1 MLETEKLEVLE
12 ETSRILASEPFRRAK
27 RMSDLLRFLVDE
39 TLAGRAESLK
49 EVLVGVQVFGR
60 DPGFDPQQDP
70 VVRNEMRRLR
80 SKLLEYYANSSA
92 GRVVVEIPKGAY
104 KPIFRY
110 KYAVAKSSRL
120 RYVTVSAAAV
130 AMLLAT
136 LVALSARRTELL
148 SGTGE
153 LRVQPIATDPGVL
166 WHPAIS
172 PDGESVAYA
181 WGATEVSRAVI
192 YVGRIG
198 GIERRRLSATPGTQ
212 LSPVWSPSGKEIAF
226 LRRGPD
232 NQGTVI
238 VAAIDGTSERVL
250 GQGAISPNV
259 AGTQLSWSPDGKWL
273 AAAVDKTITL
283 FPIPTGDCRVF
294 RFSEFSPYSP
304 RFSPDGR
311 QIAMAGS
318 VGVLGH
324 AIYRSPVTTDGV
336 LQGKPVRVTPE
347 GMTIAGAYD
356 WTGDGNSLVVAA
368 GTALDSRLWKVAVQD
383 GKSELLRVPGDELRF
398 PHVSA
403 NRLVFAKWNRD
414 ADIWRMPLLP
424 DRTSGKPEKLISSV
438 RVETDPQY
446 SPDGDRLCFVSHRSG
461 HSEIWIAGADGSGA
475 VPITNM
481 KGPLLD
487 CPRWS
492 PDSLSIVFQTM
503 LDGRFQAFLVN
514 VHPRTLRQLTAD
526 PKITRA
532 APSFSHDGK
541 WVYFTSARSG
551 GNEIWKTPSQG
562 GADVQIT
569 LAGGLRAWESDD
581 GQKLFIEKEAP
592 RGLWERSLASGEEK
606 LLISS
611 HPGDPFFTNAG
622 IWFNTARG
630 IQFLDQSTMRLQPVY
645 ASPTFMQS
653 MRHEFSIS
661 PDRRYAVF
669 AQYTENRS
677 ELLLVDGFR

>member
-1 MLETEKLEVLE
+1 MLETKKLEVLE

-27 RMSDLLRFLVDE
+27 RMGDLLRFLVEE
-39 TLAGRAESLK
+39 TVDGRADSLK
-49 EVLVGVQVFGR
+49 EALVAVEVFGR
-60 DPGFDPQQDP
+60 EPCFDPKRDP

-80 SKLLEYYANSSA
+80 SKLLEYYAHASA
-92 GRVVVEIPKGAY
+92 VRVVIEIPKGTY
-104 KPIFRY
+104 RPVFTDKNTL
-110 KYAVAKSSRL
+110 AKRSRL
-120 RYVTVSAAAV
+120 RYVAVSVPVA
-130 AMLLAT
+130 AMLAM
-136 LVALSARRTELL
+136 LVAFSARRTEL
-148 SGTGE
+148 SSRTGE
-153 LRVQPIATDPGVL
+153 LKVQPIATDPGVL

-181 WGATEVSRAVI
+181 WGATEVSGAVI
-192 YVGRIG
+192 YIGRIG
-198 GIERRRLSATPGTQ
+198 GSKRRRLSATPGTQ

-226 LRRGPD
+226 LRRGPG

-238 VAAIDGTSERVL
+238 VAAVDGMSERVL
-250 GQGAISPNV
+250 GQGAISSNV
-259 AGTQLSWSPDGKWL
+259 SGTQLSWSPDGKWL
-273 AAAVDKTITL
+273 AAALDKTITL
-283 FPIPTGDCRVF
+283 FPLPTGDRRVF
-294 RFSEFSPYSP
+294 RFSEFSPNSP

-318 VGVLGH
+318 VGVLGQ
-324 AIYRSPVTTDGV
+324 AIFRSPVTTDGV
-336 LQGKPVRVTPE
+336 LQGAPVRVTPE
-347 GMTIAGAYD
+347 GMTIAGAFD
-356 WTGDGNSLVVAA
+356 WTTDGKSLVVAA
-368 GTALDSRLWKVAVQD
+368 GAALDSRLWKVAVRD
-383 GKSELLRVPGDELRF
+383 GKSELLHLPGEELRF
-398 PHVSA
+398 PNVSGKG
-403 NRLVFAKWNRD
+403 LIFAKWNRD
-414 ADIWRMPLLP
+414 ADIWRIPVLP
-424 DRTSGKPEKLISSV
+424 DQTSGKPEKLISSV

-446 SPDGDRLCFVSHRSG
+446 SPDGNRLCFVSHRSG

-475 VPITNM
+475 VAITDM

-492 PDSLSIVFQTM
+492 PDGLSIVFQAM
-503 LDGRFQAFLVN
+503 VDGRFQAFLVD
-514 VHPRTLRQLTAD
+514 VHSHNLRQLTAD

-551 GNEIWKTPSQG
+551 RNEIWKMPRQG
-562 GADVQIT
+562 GTDVQVT
-569 LAGGLRAWESDD
+569 LAGGLRAWESDS
-581 GQKLFIEKEAP
+581 GEKLFFEKDAP
-592 RGLWERSLASGEEK
+592 RGLWERSLTSGEEK
-606 LLISS
+606 QLISS

-630 IQFLDQSTMRLQPVY
+630 IQFLDQSTMRRRSVY
-645 ASPTFMQS
+645 VSPTSLQS